1 MSTISIVGVLVHA
14 KPGRLDAVRAGLL
27 ALPGVEIHEVT
38 EDGRLIVIA
47 EEQPEGQPGDRL
59 SRTVTEINNVPGVIN
74 ASMIY
79 QHSET
84 EESGDAAQVA

>member
-1 MSTISIVGVLVHA
+1 MSMISIVGVLVHA
-14 KPGRLDAVRAGLL
+14 KPGRLEAVRAGLL

-38 EDGRLIVIA
+38 AEGRLIVTA

-59 SRTVTEINNVPGVIN
+59 SKTVTDINNVPGVIN

-79 QHSET
+79 QHSESDA
-84 EESGDAAQVA
+84 SGDDAQAA